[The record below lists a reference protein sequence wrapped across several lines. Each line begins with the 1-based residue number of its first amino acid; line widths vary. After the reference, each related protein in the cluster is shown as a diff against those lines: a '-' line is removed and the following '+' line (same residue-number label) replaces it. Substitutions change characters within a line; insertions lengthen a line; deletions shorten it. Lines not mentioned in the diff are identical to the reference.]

1 MRSNPSSA
9 PTTLPPNLLT
19 AAKPGRHF
27 APVPVDAVCGPD
39 PLPSGHPVR
48 QFVDIGPPA
57 PNKPGP
63 HLAAVENSDFC
74 PHLVNMALGRQ
85 APTVFGNGCTRP
97 WD

>member
-27 APVPVDAVCGPD
+27 APIPVDAVCGPD
-39 PLPSGHPVR
+39 RLPSGHPVR

-57 PNKPGP
+57 QNKPGLRLAAGENLDLSP
-63 HLAAVENSDFC
+63 HLA
-74 PHLVNMALGRQ
+74 HMALGRQ
-85 APTVFGNGCTRP
+85 LLEM
-97 WD
+97 